1 MEPEDY
7 LLLSGIQHFAFC
19 KRQWALIHLEGQW
32 KENVRTVKGAIV
44 HERAHDDALTEK
56 RGDILITR
64 GLRVAS
70 ARLGATGQ
78 LDVVEFHRSMEGARI
93 HGWEGLWKPYPIEY
107 KKGKPKDGPEDVLQ
121 LCAEAICLEEML
133 CCDVPEG
140 CLFYDEIHR
149 RENVSFDEALRTEVK
164 QAFSEMHDYARRGYT
179 PRIKPGKHCR
189 ACSLEPLCL
198 PRAYKKYDV
207 ADYYARRLGEEA

>member
-1 MEPEDY
+1 MEQEDY

-44 HERAHDDALTEK
+44 HERAHDESLTEK
-56 RGDILITR
+56 RGDLLITR

-70 ARLGATGQ
+70 AQLGATGQ
-78 LDVVEFHRSMEGARI
+78 LDVVEFHRSERGAHL
-93 HGWEGLWKPYPIEY
+93 HGWEGTWMPYPIEY
-107 KKGKPKDGPEDVLQ
+107 KKGKPKEGWEDALQ

-140 CLFYDEIHR
+140 CIFYDEIHR
-149 RENVSFDEALRTEVK
+149 REKISFDEALRTEVK
-164 QAFSEMHDYARRGYT
+164 KTFSEMHDYARRGYT
-179 PRIKPGKHCR
+179 PRVKPAKHCK

-198 PRAYKKYDV
+198 PRVYKKYDV
-207 ADYYARRLGEEA
+207 AGYYARRLGEEV